1 MAGRLRARGS
11 LMVKAKAQAFTA
23 GWAKQAILDAVPNDI
38 DFSEA
43 DISPNDRAAVSLQL
57 ER

>member
-1 MAGRLRARGS
+1 
-11 LMVKAKAQAFTA
+11 MVKAKAQAFTA

-43 DISPNDRAAVSLQL
+43 DISPNDRVNRPGFPGGSFP
-57 ER
+57 